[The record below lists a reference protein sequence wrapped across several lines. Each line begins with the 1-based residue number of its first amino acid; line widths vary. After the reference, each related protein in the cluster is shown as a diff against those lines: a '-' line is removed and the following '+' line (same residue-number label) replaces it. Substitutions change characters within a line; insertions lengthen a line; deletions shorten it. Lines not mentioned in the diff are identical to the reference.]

1 MGWAVV
7 FPKQKHKYE
16 KINPKRKKE
25 KKTNFCYK
33 FIKAKNKKKLVHP
46 EGEDYPCYIDVAT
59 AAAASTVLHCD
70 HRKKEKKN
78 TKWTWKA

>member
-1 MGWAVV
+1 M
-7 FPKQKHKYE
+7 KKLIQKERMK
-16 KINPKRKKE
+16 

-59 AAAASTVLHCD
+59 AAAAAANTVLHCD